1 MRYAACKTFTLLLAG
16 AFLFPLTACG
26 SRQQAADTD
35 PGPASAATG
44 NEAADD
50 GAVADG
56 AVADALLGL
65 EVRGRLLD
73 RLGWDGLR
81 LGVEVSGDAVTLDGE
96 VQERA
101 TQELAEE
108 VALSVDGIH
117 SVDNRLTVR
126 PAETDRETPVGDAV
140 ADAELE
146 VRDAA
151 LEVRVKAN
159 LFKEIGRHAREV
171 EVEATDGEVSLR
183 GRLPDEARKRLALE
197 AARGTKGVTEVIDLL
212 GP

>member
-1 MRYAACKTFTLLLAG
+1 MRYVACKTYILLLAG
-16 AFLFPLTACG
+16 ALLFPLMACG

-35 PGPASAATG
+35 PGPAPAAT
-44 NEAADD
+44 NDEAADD
-50 GAVADG
+50 GLMADG

-73 RLGWDGLR
+73 RLGWDGLKV
-81 LGVEVSGDAVTLDGE
+81 GVEVNGDAVTLDGE

-108 VALSVDGIH
+108 VALSVDGVR

-126 PAETDRETPVGDAV
+126 PVETGRETPVGDAV

-183 GRLPDEARKRLALE
+183 GRLPDEVRKRLALE

-212 GP
+212 EP

>member
-1 MRYAACKTFTLLLAG
+1 MRYISCKTFNLLLAG
-16 AFLFPLTACG
+16 TLLLPLTACG
-26 SRQQAADTD
+26 SQQPAADTD
-35 PGPASAATG
+35 PGPAPAATG
-44 NEAADD
+44 NEAAD
-50 GAVADG
+50 DG

-81 LGVEVSGDAVTLDGE
+81 VGVEVSGDAVTLDGE
-96 VQERA
+96 VRERS

-108 VALSVDGIH
+108 VALSVDGVH

-126 PAETDRETPVGDAV
+126 SAEADEETPVGDAV

-146 VRDAA
+146 VQDAA

-197 AARGTKGVTEVIDLL
+197 AARGTKGVVEVIDLL
-212 GP
+212 EP